1 MWSLLC
7 FSCWVGWENG
17 LGGAAGCSPLRCLP
31 GGAAGSALL
40 SLKPSFPGA
49 GSPGREALARRA
61 LGGAFVLESP
71 GFQELE

>member
-7 FSCWVGWENG
+7 FCCWVGWENR
-17 LGGAAGCSPLRCLP
+17 ARWGCWLLAPPLPPRR
-31 GGAAGSALL
+31 LL
-40 SLKPSFPGA
+40 EPSFPGA